1 MGIVTTSLK
10 GQGRKS
16 IAEKMSPNTFM
27 ADLSSNKGTL
37 TFSSD
42 LVSRLNLSKQ
52 KVNLFVGEEDD
63 SPEVMDRVFLTFGQ
77 SNGRTVTD
85 GKVIN
90 ARYFIENLFK
100 AVGVAE
106 EKATFH
112 VSEEGLE
119 YIYVGGTDTPI
130 VLWEVTLQEE
140 PVLETA

>member
-16 IAEKMSPNTFM
+16 IAEKMSPNTFT
-27 ADLSSNKGTL
+27 ADLTTNKGTL

-42 LVSRLNLSKQ
+42 LVARLDLSKQ
-52 KVNLFVGEEDD
+52 KVSLFVGEEDD
-63 SPEVMDRVFLTFGQ
+63 SPEVMDRVFLTFGL
-77 SNGRTVTD
+77 SNGRSVTN

-100 AVGVAE
+100 AVGITE

-112 VSEEGLE
+112 VSEEGLD
-119 YIYVGGTDTPI
+119 YIYVGGVDEPL
-130 VLWEVTLQEE
+130 VLWEATLQEE
-140 PVLETA
+140 PVLETV